1 MKHKTYLNNDPEFMR
16 MKKVV
21 IDTYDS
27 PSWRFRVSKM
37 KQSQI
42 IAIYFSIINRKNKQ
56 KKKDTEYHQV
66 TLFEY
71 CPAILDI
78 DI

>member
-1 MKHKTYLNNDPEFMR
+1 MNHKTYLDNDPEFLK
-16 MKKVV
+16 MKQAV
-21 IDTYDS
+21 IDEYDS

-37 KQSQI
+37 KQGQI
-42 IAIYFSIINRKNKQ
+42 IAIYFSIQSRKNKQ
-56 KKKDTEYHQV
+56 KKKEEEYHQI

-78 DI
+78 

>member
-1 MKHKTYLNNDPEFMR
+1 MKHKTYLANDPEFLK
-16 MKKVV
+16 MKKAI
-21 IDTYDS
+21 IDEYDS

-37 KQSQI
+37 KQGQI
-42 IAIYFSIINRKNKQ
+42 IAIYFSIQDRKNKQ
-56 KKKDTEYHQV
+56 KKKDAECHQI

-78 DI
+78 

>member
-1 MKHKTYLNNDPEFMR
+1 MKHKTYLANDPEFLK
-16 MKKVV
+16 MKKAV
-21 IDTYDS
+21 IDEYDS

-37 KQSQI
+37 KQGQI
-42 IAIYFSIINRKNKQ
+42 IAIYFSIQDRKNKQ
-56 KKKDTEYHQV
+56 KKKDAEYHQV

-78 DI
+78 

>member
-1 MKHKTYLNNDPEFMR
+1 MRKTKHMKDDPEFIR
-16 MKKVV
+16 MKAAV
-21 IDTYDS
+21 IKEYDS

-37 KQSQI
+37 KESQI
-42 IAIYFSIINRKNKQ
+42 IAIYFSIQKRKNK
-56 KKKDTEYHQV
+56 KLKAENSYHQI

-71 CPAILDI
+71 CPAILDL

>member
-1 MKHKTYLNNDPEFMR
+1 MKHKTYLENDPEFIKMR
-16 MKKVV
+16 QAV
-21 IDTYDS
+21 IDEYDS

-37 KQSQI
+37 KQGQI
-42 IAIYFSIINRKNKQ
+42 IAIYFSIQERKNKP
-56 KKKDTEYHQV
+56 KKKDTGYHQI

-78 DI
+78 